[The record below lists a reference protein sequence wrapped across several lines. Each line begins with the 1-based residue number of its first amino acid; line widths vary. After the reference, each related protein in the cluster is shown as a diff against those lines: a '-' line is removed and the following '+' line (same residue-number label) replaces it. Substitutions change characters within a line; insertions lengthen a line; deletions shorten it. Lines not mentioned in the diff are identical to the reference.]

1 MSKYTR
7 AAQGRYS
14 DMMASIY
21 FQKYKELFGDANVA
35 KSVTKSILSASTT
48 DENVD
53 AVIKL
58 YGVIFKGKGFTEE
71 ESIKYLA
78 ENKRILELP
87 YEKVFTILALVD
99 TAGLSEKAIFEK
111 PSFVVRG
118 REFKRFYNAV
128 RICRRDD
135 EVPTLERI
143 VELENDEDREIE
155 FKCEKSRLNMYKG
168 VYKAKL
174 LKQLNEQ
181 KEKEG
186 QSLKRTE
193 E

>member
-7 AAQGRYS
+7 AVQGRYS
-14 DMMASIY
+14 DMMESIY
-21 FQKYKELFGDANVA
+21 FQKYKEIFGNGNVA
-35 KSVTKSILSASTT
+35 KSVAKSILSAFTT

-71 ESIKYLA
+71 ESIKYLV

-87 YEKVFTILALVD
+87 YEKVLTILALAD
-99 TAGLSEKAIFEK
+99 TAGLSDKVVFEK
-111 PSFVVRG
+111 PSFIVRG

-128 RICRRDD
+128 RVCRRDD

-143 VELENDEDREIE
+143 IELENDEGREIE
-155 FKCEKSRLNMYKG
+155 FKCTKSRLNMYKS

-186 QSLKRTE
+186 QFLKRTE

>member
-1 MSKYTR
+1 M
-7 AAQGRYS
+7 
-14 DMMASIY
+14 
-21 FQKYKELFGDANVA
+21 
-35 KSVTKSILSASTT
+35 
-48 DENVD
+48 
-53 AVIKL
+53 
-58 YGVIFKGKGFTEE
+58 
-71 ESIKYLA
+71 
-78 ENKRILELP
+78 NKRILELP

-155 FKCEKSRLNMYKG
+155 FKCEKSRLNMYKS

>member
-7 AAQGRYS
+7 AAQGRYN
-14 DMMASIY
+14 DMMISKY
-21 FQKYKELFGDANVA
+21 FQKYRDVFGDANVA
-35 KSVTKSILSASTT
+35 KSVAKAILSASTT

-53 AVIKL
+53 AVIRL

-87 YEKVFTILALVD
+87 YDRVLTILALTD
-99 TAGLSEKAIFEK
+99 TAGLADKAVFEK
-111 PSFVVRG
+111 PSFVIRG

-128 RICRRDD
+128 RVCRRDD

-143 VELENDEDREIE
+143 IELENDEDREIE

-174 LKQLNEQ
+174 LKQVNEQ
-181 KEKEG
+181 KEREG

>member
-1 MSKYTR
+1 MSKYTTARQR
-7 AAQGRYS
+7 AYS
-14 DMMASIY
+14 DMMIGKY
-21 FQKYKELFGDANVA
+21 FEKYKEIFGDASVGRTVA
-35 KSVTKSILSASTT
+35 KAITAASTT

-58 YGVIFKGKGFTEE
+58 YGVIFRGKGFTEE

-78 ENKRILELP
+78 ENKRILEMP
-87 YEKVFTILALVD
+87 YDKVLTILALTD
-99 TAGLSEKAIFEK
+99 TAGLTDKAVFEK
-111 PSFVVRG
+111 PSFVIRG
-118 REFKRFYNAV
+118 RDLKKFYNAV
-128 RICRRDD
+128 RVCRRDD

-143 VELENDEDREIE
+143 IELENDENRELD
-155 FKCEKSRLNMYKG
+155 FKCEKSRMNMYKG
-168 VYKAKL
+168 AFKAKL

-181 KEKEG
+181 QEKEG